1 MEREKTKII
10 KKSSALLF
18 IILVS
23 TIFYIWTDVVIERIL
38 LKINITILC
47 VGYFIVKQ
55 LEENKEL

>member
-1 MEREKTKII
+1 MEKEKTKII

-23 TIFYIWTDVVIERIL
+23 TGFYFWTDEIIERIL
-38 LKINITILC
+38 LKVNLTILC

-55 LEENKEL
+55 IEENKEL